1 MEINYKALFERLTK
15 RYGDVTPDALE
26 SILCPVLIPIRT
38 LDKTIIKVAG
48 QGHYRAS
55 FTIKIDK
62 DCEDLIVPGRTG
74 KFVPKAH
81 KDGGVWREI
90 AKGRILKVNATAGI
104 AEGEFYLGA
113 GGTKAELEKAVASL
127 SEQDFW
133 EVDQY
138 GASAKVLSGLVEYSL
153 VRVLNKAGFKV
164 RRMPED
170 TAKHIGGYA
179 YFDFEV
185 EKKGVTKK
193 LEAKSLWGT
202 DTRFARLIH
211 KKDPKKGYPTSSCKF
226 ATQDFFAVSL
236 FLRNGNI
243 REFAFARSVPKD
255 IKPYGLP
262 RAKKHPEHVNQN
274 PTCEIGDG
282 TWVASLDELWNL
294 A

>member
-1 MEINYKALFERLTK
+1 MEFDYRALFERLTK

-26 SILCPVLIPIRT
+26 SILCPVLIAIHT
-38 LDKTIIKVAG
+38 LDKTIYKVAG
-48 QGHYRAS
+48 QSHYRS
-55 FTIKIDK
+55 NFTIKIDA
-62 DCEDLIVPGRTG
+62 DCEDLVVPGRTG
-74 KFVPKAH
+74 KFVPKAY

-90 AKGRILKVNATAGI
+90 AKGRILSVDRQAGI
-104 AEGEFYLGA
+104 AEGEIYSGSA
-113 GGTKAELEKAVASL
+113 SKKAELEKALAGL
-127 SEQDFW
+127 SQNDFL

-153 VRVLNKAGFKV
+153 VQVLKEAGYKV

-170 TAKHIGGYA
+170 MAKHIGSYT

-202 DTRFARLIH
+202 NTKFARLIH
-211 KKDPKKGYPTSSCKF
+211 SLTDGYPTSSCKF

-236 FLRNGNI
+236 FLRTGNI
-243 REFAFARSVPKD
+243 RDFAFARSVPKD
-255 IKPYGLP
+255 VKKYGLP
-262 RAKKHPEHVNQN
+262 RAEKFPEHVNQN
-274 PTCEIGDG
+274 PLCEVGDG
-282 TWVASLDELWNL
+282 TWFGSLDEVWKL